1 MIRRGG
7 GVSSYKIEVKQLKMM
22 FLYLDSTF
30 IMNMKLHD
38 DVTHLK
44 GYTAAVR

>member
-1 MIRRGG
+1 
-7 GVSSYKIEVKQLKMM
+7 M
-22 FLYLDSTF
+22 FLYLDPTF

-44 GYTAAVR
+44 GYTAAVRWIQ